1 MIDRLSMMRPS
12 HGGQVQLPLWPDHVR
27 AVPNGF
33 LRSALFG
40 VVAKGNRRFVKTERV
55 AALDGIEIKYTGERL
70 DQSDLDVWET
80 VLHITRVQALG
91 KHCRVTSYRLLKL
104 MGKTDSGKNRET
116 LHARITR
123 LRAGAIEIKQGRYI
137 FIGGLLDEA
146 RKDEVTQEWLIT
158 VNPRLRDLYSPDQF
172 TMVDW
177 AVRNALDGHQLA
189 QWLHGFYASHAR
201 PFPIKVETL
210 HMLCGSEAGLIS
222 DFKKKLRKALDA
234 VAETSNAH
242 FSQFKYEL
250 KGELLH
256 VSRKPS
262 KTQYL
267 HLVRRGKAR

>member
-1 MIDRLSMMRPS
+1 MGASN
-12 HGGQVQLPLWPDHVR
+12 GGQVQLPLWPDHVR

-40 VVAKGNRRFVKTERV
+40 VVAKGKRRFVKTERI
-55 AALDGIEIKYTGERL
+55 ASLDGIEIRYTGERL

-91 KHCRVTSYRLLKL
+91 KHCRVTSYCLLKL

-177 AVRNALDGHQLA
+177 TVRNALDGHQLA

-210 HMLCGSEAGLIS
+210 HMLCGSQAGMLS

-234 VAETSNAH
+234 VVETSNAH
-242 FSQFKYEL
+242 CSQFHYEL
-250 KGELLH
+250 YGELLH
-256 VSRKPS
+256 VTKKPS
-262 KTQYL
+262 RTQFR
-267 HLVRRGKAR
+267 HLVRRGKVAK